1 MFYGCLMA
9 GLHDISF
16 IKCIAARHIGSNT
29 SLFDYSRAQTRHE
42 RPQGRDLSKYHEYYT
57 STEHLPKRQM
67 LRNCINKR
75 VYGLVMHKLH
85 SHIRD
90 LFKTCSRPRVLLR
103 SALGLEEYANSHFY
117 FCISRP

>member
-1 MFYGCLMA
+1 MA

-75 VYGLVMHKLH
+75 VYGLVMYKVIISFLW
-85 SHIRD
+85 
-90 LFKTCSRPRVLLR
+90 LLSSLKEGTGKR
-103 SALGLEEYANSHFY
+103 KD
-117 FCISRP
+117 